1 MTALRHSLSPAE
13 WGLVLRWVVATTA
26 GWIVGFAI
34 CEAVVKPIVDELTHV
49 NSDGAVI
56 GIAIGIGQWLVM
68 KSRINRT
75 RWWILASIIGFGIGK
90 DVADPVALAVSG
102 PMGSVLGGLAIGMS
116 LGVAQWLVL
125 RRHVPEA
132 RWWIVASAIAW
143 AVGWAIISSV
153 DTEAAGAS
161 IAVAYVI
168 GAIGAAVAG
177 LVTAAALV
185 WLLRRS
191 DDGRLP
197 GTPAPQP

>member
-1 MTALRHSLSPAE
+1 MTALRQSLTTVEWSLS
-13 WGLVLRWVVATTA
+13 LRWVLATTV
-26 GWIVGFAI
+26 GWVVGFAI
-34 CEAVVKPIVDELTHV
+34 CEAVVKPFVYTLTHFP
-49 NSDGAVI
+49 SDGAVI
-56 GIAIGIGQWLVM
+56 GISIGIGQWLVLNR
-68 KSRINRT
+68 RINRT
-75 RWWILASIIGFGIGK
+75 RWWILASIVGFGVGK
-90 DVADPVALAVSG
+90 DVGDMVAQAVPG
-102 PMGSVLGGLAIGMS
+102 AIGWALEGVAIGAS
-116 LGVAQWLVL
+116 LGLAQWLVL

-185 WLLRRS
+185 WLLRRLL
-191 DDGRLP
+191 DGGLAD
-197 GTPAPQP
+197 TPAPQP